1 MRLKLDENLGRAIAQ
16 IFREAGHEIATVQDQ
31 GFGGI
36 HDEALY
42 ERCRQ
47 EGRCLVS
54 LDLDFSNVL
63 RFPPD
68 PTAGL
73 AVLRPAGRPTL
84 AALSSLAHRLV
95 QALSIESITGR
106 LWIVEP
112 DRIRIHESAGEKE

>member
-1 MRLKLDENLGRAIAQ
+1 MRSRPSGAKGS
-16 IFREAGHEIATVQDQ
+16 AGS
-31 GFGGI
+31 

-84 AALSSLAHRLV
+84 GALKALAHRLV

-106 LWIVEP
+106 LWIVET
-112 DRIRIHESAGEKE
+112 DRIRIHESSEQKA